1 MLTSMTGYGSA
12 ENRNKKYTFNV
23 EIKSVNNRF
32 MDIVLRTNSS
42 TIPYEKEIVSL
53 IKKKCIRGRINVNI
67 NIIENQG
74 DNKLILN
81 KNNLNSYIS
90 IVRQIKK
97 EVKLNE
103 NISLNN
109 ILRFPDVI
117 SKKNISEIQIF
128 YKNIILR
135 TLRSAVNDL
144 NDFRKA
150 EGVNLHSNIKKIF
163 NIINAKIKKIELLSK
178 THSKKE
184 MSYYKNKIKT
194 VFPDYNKK
202 LDNDRVYQEIAIIM
216 EKKDINEEIIRLKS
230 HMKLFN
236 TYLNSK
242 DNTGKKMNFLLQEM
256 SREINTIGSKSDKI
270 KINHI
275 VVDIKDNLEKI
286 KEQVQN
292 IL

>member
-1 MLTSMTGYGSA
+1 
-12 ENRNKKYTFNV
+12 
-23 EIKSVNNRF
+23 
-32 MDIVLRTNSS
+32 
-42 TIPYEKEIVSL
+42 
-53 IKKKCIRGRINVNI
+53 
-67 NIIENQG
+67 
-74 DNKLILN
+74 
-81 KNNLNSYIS
+81 
-90 IVRQIKK
+90 
-97 EVKLNE
+97 
-103 NISLNN
+103 
-109 ILRFPDVI
+109 
-117 SKKNISEIQIF
+117 
-128 YKNIILR
+128 
-135 TLRSAVNDL
+135 
-144 NDFRKA
+144 
-150 EGVNLHSNIKKIF
+150 
-163 NIINAKIKKIELLSK
+163 
-178 THSKKE
+178 

>member
-12 ENRNKKYTFNV
+12 ESRNKKYTFNV

-32 MDIVLRTNSS
+32 MDIVLKTNYSS
-42 TIPYEKEIVSL
+42 IPYEKEIVSL
-53 IKKKCIRGRINVNI
+53 VKKRCFRGRININI
-67 NIIENQG
+67 NIIENNEE
-74 DNKLILN
+74 NKQTLN
-81 KNNLNSYIS
+81 KNSLSSYLS
-90 IVRQIKK
+90 IVKQIKK
-97 EVKLNE
+97 EVKLDDS
-103 NISLNN
+103 ISLDN
-109 ILRFPDVI
+109 ILNFPEII
-117 SKKNISEIQIF
+117 SKKNINEIHIA
-128 YKNIILR
+128 YKNTILR
-135 TLRSAVNDL
+135 TLKSAINDL
-144 NDFRKA
+144 NSFRKA
-150 EGVNLHSNIKKIF
+150 EGINLYNNIKKIY
-163 NIINAKIKKIELLSK
+163 NVINTKIKRIEFLSK

-184 MSYYKNKIKT
+184 MFYYKNKIKS

-202 LDNDRVYQEIAIIM
+202 LDNDRIYQEIAIIM

-236 TYLNSK
+236 SYLINR
-242 DNTGKKMNFLLQEM
+242 DNVGKKINFLLQEM

-275 VVDIKDNLEKI
+275 VVDMKDNLEKI